1 MAFIETT
8 PRDQAQGA
16 VQAMYQEIEKR
27 VGYFPNWVQAFSAR
41 PGVWEGWDKLV
52 AAIRGNMSVRM
63 YELATLAAAR
73 ALRSTYCSLAH
84 GNVLAEKVFDAAA
97 VAQIMNDS
105 DQAPITPAERAMMRF
120 AERVVREADRITATD
135 IETLRSHG
143 FRDAEI
149 FDMAA
154 AASARCFFAKLLD
167 ALGVQA
173 DARFSGVDARL
184 LKALTVGRPVAS

>member
-27 VGYFPNWVQAFSAR
+27 VGYFPNWVQAFGAR

-97 VAQIMNDS
+97 VAAIMNDS

-120 AERVVREADRITATD
+120 AERVVREADRITASD
-135 IETLRSHG
+135 VETLRSHG
-143 FRDAEI
+143 FSDEEI

-173 DARFSGVDARL
+173 DARFGGLDSTL
-184 LKALTVGRPVAS
+184 LKSLTVGRPVAT

>member
-1 MAFIETT
+1 VAFIETT
-8 PRDQAQGA
+8 PREQAQGA
-16 VQAMYQEIEKR
+16 VEAMYQEIEKR
-27 VGYFPNWVQAFSAR
+27 VGYFPNWVQAFSPR
-41 PGVWEGWDKLV
+41 PGVWEGWDRLV
-52 AAIRGNMSVRM
+52 SAIRGNMSVRM

-84 GNVLAEKVFDAAA
+84 GTVLAEKVSDATA
-97 VAQIMNDS
+97 VAAIMDDS

-120 AERVVREADRITATD
+120 AERVVREADRITASEID
-135 IETLRSHG
+135 GLHAHG
-143 FRDAEI
+143 FSDAEI

-173 DARFSGVDARL
+173 DARFSGLDATL
-184 LKALTVGRPVAS
+184 LQSLTVGRPVAT